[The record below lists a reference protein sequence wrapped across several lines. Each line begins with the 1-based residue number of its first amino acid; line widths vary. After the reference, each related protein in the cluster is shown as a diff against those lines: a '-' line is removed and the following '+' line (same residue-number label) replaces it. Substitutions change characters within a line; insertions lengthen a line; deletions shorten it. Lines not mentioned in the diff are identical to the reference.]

1 MDGNRIREI
10 RRQKRITLHDLA
22 ARIKPK
28 PTTAQ
33 TIGRLE
39 TGARTLSLK
48 WLNKIAEVLECDPS
62 DLLSAPAAPKLP
74 VAGHLKADGGILLVS
89 GETAALQ
96 ASATIPMCLRIDITA
111 DDYRAGDILLL
122 DRFEGR
128 DIELKAEGHDC
139 LVEDSAGDLHFGKI
153 IRGGKAD
160 RFTLLPIP
168 AGEIKYDIRL
178 KWAARAISLIRN
190 L

>member
-1 MDGNRIREI
+1 MNGNRIREI
-10 RRQKRITLHDLA
+10 RRQKRITLHELA

-39 TGARTLSLK
+39 TGTRTLSLK
-48 WLNKIAEVLECDPS
+48 WLNKIAEVLECDPA
-62 DLLSAPAAPKLP
+62 DLLDASTSHKLP
-74 VAGHLKADGGILLVS
+74 VAGHLKADGAILAVNDES
-89 GETAALQ
+89 ATLQ

-111 DDYRAGDILLL
+111 DDYRAGDTLLL
-122 DRFEGR
+122 DRFEGA

-139 LVEDSAGDLHFGKI
+139 LVEDSGGNLHFGKV
-153 IRGGKAD
+153 IRGGKTD
-160 RFTLLPIP
+160 RFTLIPIP
-168 AGEIKYDIRL
+168 AGDIKYDIQL
-178 KWAARAISLIRN
+178 KWAARAISLTRN